1 MEVVSDRTDNMLMI
15 SLKGRLDAFGASQLD
30 EAARKFI
37 KDDDFF
43 VVIEMGDVSYLSS
56 GGIRILLAVEKALKK
71 RGGRIHLCN
80 VNPYPLKVLE
90 MAGFAQVFSIY
101 STREDAIKS
110 CVALE
115 AMRRAEKDWH
125 RLPTYQKSGA
135 RLMVFESSPEE
146 AVLKVVGNISKV
158 LYARL
163 TEGDVFLRRFSE
175 TEYSIGLGALGQSV
189 QDCIHI
195 LGEMITIGG
204 TMVWLPT
211 DGNDTPDFLIPKRDT
226 GEVMIYTG
234 YNVALDGT
242 FNDII
247 VVESEGDMGLTIGDL
262 YTAIFEIARERR
274 AGFRGLVSLAMQAD
288 VGEVHSSGV
297 KISPIK
303 QLAPENREMIMHKD
317 NIDRWVDINA
327 VPKHRGET
335 MVSFGI
341 GIDLMSD
348 LSSLDKD
355 ALNALF
361 YLHPANVGNMKMLL
375 HNHGVIFKHLPWK
388 KNLNLDGELRRIVNK
403 GEFVDMRHLLDNTR
417 IIRAICGVSYISDI
431 VFE

>member
-1 MEVVSDRTDNMLMI
+1 MEIVSDRTDDILMI

-30 EAARKFI
+30 EAVKKSI
-37 KDDDFF
+37 EDDDFCI
-43 VVIEMGDVSYLSS
+43 VIDMGGVSYLSS
-56 GGIRILLAVEKALKK
+56 GGIRILLAAEKVLKK
-71 RGGRIHLCN
+71 RGGGVHLCN
-80 VNPYPLKVLE
+80 VHSYPLKVLE

-110 CVALE
+110 CIALE

-125 RLPTYQKSGA
+125 RLPRYQKSKA
-135 RLMVFESSPEE
+135 KFTVFELSPEE

-163 TEGDVFLRRFSE
+163 EERDIFLRRFSE
-175 TEYSIGLGALGQSV
+175 TEYSIGLGALGESV
-189 QDCIHI
+189 QDCLCI

-211 DGNDTPDFLIPKRDT
+211 DGNDTPDFLIPERDT

-234 YNVALDGT
+234 FNAALDGT

-247 VVESEGDMGLTIGDL
+247 VVEGEGDTGLTISDL
-262 YTAIFEIARERR
+262 YAPIFEIARERR
-274 AGFRGLVSLAMQAD
+274 ADFRGLVSLAMQAD
-288 VGEVHSSGV
+288 VQEVYSSGV

-303 QLAPENREMIMHKD
+303 KLAPENGEMIMHRD
-317 NIDRWVDINA
+317 NIDRWIDINA
-327 VPKHRGET
+327 VPKYSGAT
-335 MVSFGI
+335 MVSFGV

-375 HNHGVIFKHLPWK
+375 HNHGVIFNHLPWK
-388 KNLNLDGELRRIVNK
+388 KNLNLDGEIRRIVTK

-417 IIRAICGVSYISDI
+417 ITRAICGVSYISDI